1 MPWPEVVF
9 IGEYPHV
16 VDRLAHSGDFAPHD
30 LVVVTHELA
39 DAPDQLS
46 PNTVAVFTDQW
57 DLRER
62 YAGVPTLCHKRL
74 ADHHRHLGKWAVS
87 FRGTGLDSGQDSLES
102 GAAHVSD
109 DNEVRQ
115 YGVLFLLAAIE
126 RSLRS
131 ESPMV
136 SSAERLGVR
145 SISRKVS
152 TFLGSGALTGDAA
165 ETVRL
170 STASMRLEMR
180 NPQPDREIIRR
191 DLARIETVAG
201 QFPAGSATEAI
212 KVELSDLIRSFR
224 SPLVESDD
232 PEPVV
237 DAAEV

>member
-1 MPWPEVVF
+1 
-9 IGEYPHV
+9 
-16 VDRLAHSGDFAPHD
+16 
-30 LVVVTHELA
+30 
-39 DAPDQLS
+39 
-46 PNTVAVFTDQW
+46 
-57 DLRER
+57 
-62 YAGVPTLCHKRL
+62 
-74 ADHHRHLGKWAVS
+74 
-87 FRGTGLDSGQDSLES
+87 
-102 GAAHVSD
+102 
-109 DNEVRQ
+109 
-115 YGVLFLLAAIE
+115 
-126 RSLRS
+126 
-131 ESPMV
+131 MV

-145 SISRKVS
+145 SFSRKVS

-191 DLARIETVAG
+191 ALARIETVAG
-201 QFPAGSATEAI
+201 QFPAGIATETI